1 MSAEVYVV
9 VSFSNRKQ
17 PGLFRLTSAE
27 KVMKIYSSKKYAKNS
42 FNCEQI
48 KRVKFRHSVNIQH
61 SGFLEH

>member
-9 VSFSNRKQ
+9 VSFSNREQ

-42 FNCEQI
+42 FNCEQTLGNSKKEENLGI
-48 KRVKFRHSVNIQH
+48 
-61 SGFLEH
+61 L